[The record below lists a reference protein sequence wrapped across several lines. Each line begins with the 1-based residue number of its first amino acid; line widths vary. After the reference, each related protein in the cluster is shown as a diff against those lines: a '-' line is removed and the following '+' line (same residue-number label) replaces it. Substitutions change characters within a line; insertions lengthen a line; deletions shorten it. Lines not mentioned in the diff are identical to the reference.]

1 MILKR
6 NNERKRAPNIRKKGF
21 SALNIQTLPDLP
33 PRFKYATVLDKCTY
47 TAPIEEDLNEF

>member
-21 SALNIQTLPDLP
+21 KHLTFELPQP
-33 PRFKYATVLDKCTY
+33 PPHQVRHY
-47 TAPIEEDLNEF
+47 TG